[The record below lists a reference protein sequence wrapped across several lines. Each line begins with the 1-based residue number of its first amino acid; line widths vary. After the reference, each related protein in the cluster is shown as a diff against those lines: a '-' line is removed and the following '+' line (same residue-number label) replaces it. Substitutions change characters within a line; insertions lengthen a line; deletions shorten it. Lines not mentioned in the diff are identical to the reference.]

1 MKLSG
6 IFGTGSGKVGSS
18 VFVVRPSENVIRA
31 YQPRVANP
39 RTDRQTA
46 TRDRLAFCS
55 TLAKGLDD
63 VLAIGMP
70 QRGLKSPRNAFV
82 KTVIPIDARVI
93 SQTKSTISVEYPIL
107 PVSKGGMPKPR
118 VASMATNTGVGI
130 VNVELAEPYN
140 KTTLQYQFRK
150 AGTPGLVI
158 VLYNTTLG
166 ETCIKQTSTT
176 SDTAIGIDYPVSWSG
191 LEAHV
196 YVFGKWVLNSGT
208 IIPSENDPWRYPSDQ
223 SDSTYCGS
231 IRELL

>member
-6 IFGTGSGKVGSS
+6 IFGTGSGKAGSS
-18 VFVVRPSENVIRA
+18 VFVVRPGENIVRA

-39 RTDRQTA
+39 RTARQSA

-82 KTVIPIDARVI
+82 KTVIPIGARVI
-93 SQTKSTISVEYPIL
+93 SQTESTIRVEYSIM

-118 VASMATNTGVGI
+118 IASMATNEGAGTVD
-130 VNVELAEPYN
+130 VELAEPY
-140 KTTLQYQFRK
+140 KTTALQYQYRK
-150 AGTPGLVI
+150 AGTAGLVI
-158 VLYNTTLG
+158 VLYNPTLG
-166 ETCIKQTSTT
+166 ETCIKQTSTV
-176 SDTAIGIDYPVSWSG
+176 SDTSIGISYPVSWSG
-191 LEAHV
+191 LEAQV
-196 YVFGKWVLNSGT
+196 YIFGKWVLNSGT

-223 SDSTYCGS
+223 SDSVYCGV

>member
-6 IFGTGSGKVGSS
+6 IFGTGSGKVGQS
-18 VFVVRPSENVIRA
+18 VFVVRPSENVVRA

-39 RTDRQTA
+39 RTVRQTA
-46 TRDRLAFCS
+46 TRTRLAFCS

-93 SQTKSTISVEYPIL
+93 SQTESTIRVEYPLL

-118 VASMATNTGVGI
+118 VASMATNTSAGV
-130 VNVELAEPYN
+130 VDVELAEPY
-140 KTTLQYQFRK
+140 KTTALQYHYRK
-150 AGTPGLVI
+150 AGDAGLVI
-158 VLYNTTLG
+158 VLYNPTLG
-166 ETCIKQTSTT
+166 ETCIKQTTTT
-176 SDTAIGIDYPVSWSG
+176 SDPAISIGYPVSWQG
-191 LEAHV
+191 LEAHF
-196 YVFGKWVLNSGT
+196 YVFGKWVLNSGN

-223 SDSTYCGS
+223 SDSVYCGTL
-231 IRELL
+231 RTLL